1 MLKKKM
7 DFNLQLAIQLL
18 ERLSRIIIKTLSA
31 VKLAKKQQLIIY
43 SYVQVAMNRKGF

>member
-18 ERLSRIIIKTLSA
+18 ERLSRITIKTLSA
-31 VKLAKKQQLIIY
+31 VKLAKKQQLIIL
-43 SYVQVAMNRKGF
+43 